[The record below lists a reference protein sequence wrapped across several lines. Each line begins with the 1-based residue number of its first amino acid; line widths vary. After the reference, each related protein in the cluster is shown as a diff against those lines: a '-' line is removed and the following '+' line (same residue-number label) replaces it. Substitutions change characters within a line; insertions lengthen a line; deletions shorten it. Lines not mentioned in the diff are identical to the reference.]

1 MDILMLIDE
10 IEDIVEAG
18 TSVPFSGKVMID
30 KEEVLEI
37 IKEIRIKLPDEIKQ
51 AAWIK
56 EERQR
61 ILAQA
66 QKDADTMLKEA
77 EYKLEELIEEQE
89 VIKLA
94 NARAEEIINKAQ
106 SNAKDI
112 RLGALDYADSIL
124 EETQENLKK
133 LIQVLNDNRK
143 ELKGN

>member
-1 MDILMLIDE
+1 
-10 IEDIVEAG
+10 
-18 TSVPFSGKVMID
+18 
-30 KEEVLEI
+30 
-37 IKEIRIKLPDEIKQ
+37 
-51 AAWIK
+51 
-56 EERQR
+56 
-61 ILAQA
+61 
-66 QKDADTMLKEA
+66 MLKEA